1 MFNPK
6 VIINFKYSVLYC
18 MINNDLNTIQ
28 LSTEFYQ
35 LVFK

>member
-1 MFNPK
+1 
-6 VIINFKYSVLYC
+6 
-18 MINNDLNTIQ
+18 MINNDLNIIQ

>member
-1 MFNPK
+1 
-6 VIINFKYSVLYC
+6 